1 MRTQTLF
8 GLVLQELWTLFDW
21 VHQGA
26 LLGTLRTFKMEFEN
40 PIIRV
45 CIHVCVCM
53 YPCECRHMSVL
64 VLLHLY
70 ISVLHF
76 LVFLFLYMYVLSRI
90 YLFCFFLCYTDG
102 IIHEKFLLQRF
113 F

>member
-76 LVFLFLYMYVLSRI
+76 FFVHVCLEQNYSICFVSFYVTLMV
-90 YLFCFFLCYTDG
+90 
-102 IIHEKFLLQRF
+102 
-113 F
+113 